1 MGSDQNQ
8 GNENPGLGFQS
19 QEAETPRYTKAARV
33 LQGIWEGI
41 GDQACFP
48 KMDL

>member
-1 MGSDQNQ
+1 MGPDQNQ

-19 QEAETPRYTKAARV
+19 QKAETPSHTKATRV
-33 LQGIWEGI
+33 LQGIWESI
-41 GDQACFP
+41 GDQTCFP